1 LIFSLA
7 FHPSI
12 VLLIKVLKEA
22 TVFFRKKKS
31 GARTYLQLVENKWT
45 DGKTRQRVVA
55 TIGRMDKLEE
65 SGELEAILRSG
76 ARFSKKMIVLS
87 AYDKG
92 ESTTTDT
99 RKIGPGLIFERLWE
113 QTGCKSQI
121 EEPLTERKFAF
132 NVERSV
138 FLTVLHH
145 LMQPGSDRQCDRWQE
160 NYQIEGS
167 DEISLHHYYRA
178 MAWLGEKLPEDEQD
192 AATPFSP
199 RCTKDRIE
207 EGLFARRRDLFT
219 SLELV
224 FFDTTSIYF
233 EGEGGETLGER
244 GFSKDHRPD
253 LKQMVVGAVLDNEGR
268 PVCCELW
275 PGNTADVK
283 TLIPIVDRLR
293 KRFGITRVCIVA
305 DRGMISKKTIEQL
318 ESDDRKADYIL
329 GVPLRLVKEIKQD
342 VLSRSG
348 RYRVVNPPRSKK
360 KDPSP
365 LKIKEVMIEGR
376 RYIVCHNEEQA
387 RKDRADRE
395 AIVAGLEEKLKKGE
409 KSLVGNKGF
418 RKYLKARDKQG
429 FEIDRDKIENEAR
442 FDGTWVLRTSL
453 DDLPAN
459 EVALK
464 YKQLLTVESLFL
476 SAKSLLETSP
486 IYHKC
491 DETIRG
497 HVFCSFLALTLMKEI
512 EDRLEAKGYRL
523 EWKDVIRDLDQLEEV
538 EIVQDGKRFL
548 TRTQSK
554 GVCGKVFHAAGMAL
568 PPTLRQIEIEGT
580 GE

>member
-1 LIFSLA
+1 
-7 FHPSI
+7 
-12 VLLIKVLKEA
+12 
-22 TVFFRKKKS
+22 
-31 GARTYLQLVENKWT
+31 LQLVENKRIN
-45 DGKTRQRVVA
+45 GKPRQR
-55 TIGRMDKLEE
+55 ILLSLGRTDRLEE
-65 SGELEAILRSG
+65 SGQLEAIIRSA
-76 ARFSKKMIVLS
+76 ARFSKKMIVLT
-87 AYDKG
+87 AHDKG
-92 ESTTTDT
+92 ETTSVSTK
-99 RKIGPGLIFERLWE
+99 RIGPGLIFERLWKE
-113 QTGCKSQI
+113 TGCQTQVKELLGS
-121 EEPLTERKFAF
+121 RKFGF
-132 NVERSV
+132 NVERAV
-138 FLTVLHH
+138 FLTVLHR

-160 NYQIEGS
+160 DYALAGS
-167 DEISLHHYYRA
+167 DSISLHHYYRA
-178 MAWLGEKLPEDEQD
+178 MAWLGESLSEEEQD
-192 AATPFSP
+192 GATPFSP

-283 TLIPIVDRLR
+283 TLVPIVDRLR
-293 KRFGITRVCIVA
+293 KRFGISRVCIVA

-329 GVPLRLVKEIKQD
+329 GARLRLVKEIKQE

-365 LKIKEVMIEGR
+365 LKVKEVMIEDR

-387 RKDRADRE
+387 KKDRADRE
-395 AIVAGLEEKLKKGE
+395 AIVVGLEEKLKKGD

-418 RKYLKARDKQG
+418 RKYLKARSKQG

-442 FDGTWVLRTSL
+442 FDGKWVLRTSL
-453 DDLPAN
+453 DDLPAH

-464 YKQLLTVESLFL
+464 YKQLLTVESLFR
-476 SAKSLLETSP
+476 SAKSLLETRP
-486 IYHKC
+486 IYHKR

-497 HVFCSFLALTLMKEI
+497 HVFCSFLALALMKEL
-512 EDRLEAKGYRL
+512 EDRLEAKGYHL
-523 EWKDVIRDLDQLEEV
+523 EWKDVIRDLDRLEEV
-538 EIVQDGKRFL
+538 EIKQDGKRFL
-548 TRTQSK
+548 LRSQTI
-554 GVCGKVFHAAGMAL
+554 GVCGKVFQAVGVSL
-568 PPTLRQIEIEGT
+568 PPTLRQIELEATNG
-580 GE
+580 